1 MLKYLTLLELLV
13 TAVWMDLRRK
23 KISNR
28 LIFVGL
34 GLGLLFRVIEC
45 GVVGIFLFL
54 RDISFPVILFYLLFL
69 MHALGAGDIK
79 LFSVIGSFLNFKGL
93 CSCIVFA
100 FLFGAGISM
109 VRLLYDRSL
118 MRKMWEFL
126 QYIGCTVRTREITCY
141 RESRSRQD
149 VICFSVPILAGY
161 LYYLWEVVY

>member
-1 MLKYLTLLELLV
+1 MLRYLTLLELLV
-13 TAVWMDLRRK
+13 TAVWMDLRQK

-34 GLGLLFRVIEC
+34 GLGLLFRAQEH
-45 GVVGIFLFL
+45 GVMGIFLFL

-79 LFSVIGSFLNFKGL
+79 LFSVIGSFLNLKGL

-100 FLFGAGISM
+100 FWFGAGISM
-109 VRLLYDRSL
+109 IRLLYDRSL
-118 MRKMWEFL
+118 VQKLWEFL
-126 QYIGCTVRTREITCY
+126 KYIGCMFRTREITCY
-141 RESRSRQD
+141 RESRSRHD

-161 LYYLWEVVY
+161 LCYLWEVMH